1 MHGPASSCDVERGFS
16 RGGLTVTKL
25 RHALSDESTR
35 ASTVLHAWSEI
46 PGLIPEAEIIEV
58 FKDKARRLKGKN
70 KVKDIESIVVS
81 GVESEDED

>member
-1 MHGPASSCDVERGFS
+1 VERGFS

-46 PGLIPEAEIIEV
+46 PGLIPEADIIQL
-58 FKDKARRLKGKN
+58 FKDKSRRLKGKG
-70 KVKDIESIVVS
+70 KESDTGKDVYHIYSDDS
-81 GVESEDED
+81 SEE